1 MLNNY
6 SKNFLNAQCKETV
19 CVPSYMIMYLCSFVL
34 TAWSWLFTG
43 GWLQGR
49 ALWYE
54 RDHAL
59 QNALKQRNKTAH
71 GNNTWAPS
79 TGGKALR
86 TENTTVHR
94 YKLLCA
100 YILYAVCSVIS
111 LFVTKI
117 YYLNQMIQNLV
128 LIKIMYAIFRMM
140 M

>member
-1 MLNNY
+1 MLNKY
-6 SKNFLNAQCKETV
+6 SKKFLNAQCKETV
-19 CVPSYMIMYLCSFVL
+19 CGPSYMIMYLRSFVL

-79 TGGKALR
+79 NRRKGPSHR
-86 TENTTVHR
+86 ENN
-94 YKLLCA
+94 CSQ
-100 YILYAVCSVIS
+100 ILIAVCIHFVCSFSVIS

-128 LIKIMYAIFRMM
+128 LIKIMYAIF
-140 M
+140 

>member
-79 TGGKALR
+79 NRRKGPS
-86 TENTTVHR
+86 HR
-94 YKLLCA
+94 EYNCSQ
-100 YILYAVCSVIS
+100 ILNAVCIHFVCS
-111 LFVTKI
+111 LFCDFFVC
-117 YYLNQMIQNLV
+117 NQNFLSESNDSEFSIDQNNV
-128 LIKIMYAIFRMM
+128 CYI
-140 M
+140 